1 MVQIVVVRVGEL
13 ERAEVNVV
21 KSFVINAECLVGVLD
36 ELVDGESGVV
46 RLATRMSDIDI
57 ID

>member
-1 MVQIVVVRVGEL
+1 MVEITVRRRRQLECPETDVVQ
-13 ERAEVNVV
+13 
-21 KSFVINAECLVGVLD
+21 SFVVNAECLVRVLN